1 MATNAPSFFAPA
13 SIARAYGRVSLTTT
27 RSRRSAADTLP
38 PDPIGPRRVL
48 VVDRDTELA
57 AKVVRA
63 LRLDGLDVSSCT
75 PNDDVLACV
84 LSTRP
89 DMILVHA
96 RQDDQEA
103 LVACCQLHELDTVR
117 SRTVIAYTEGDAKED
132 VVVHALHS
140 GADDYISDVGRER
153 ELRARVSAQLRHLRD
168 REVMRWARAQRS
180 SLRDLANTD
189 PLTGLANRRA
199 IERVLHFA
207 LGSGR
212 GITLALVDLDH
223 FKRINDTS
231 GHPAGD
237 LVLQRVARS
246 LHAAAAVEGVA
257 GRWGG
262 EEFAIVVP
270 ARDDSSS
277 LGLDHAAML
286 GERFRKAVE
295 SVGREIEETP
305 RITASVGVAA
315 WSGAGVLQSSDRL
328 IAAADAALYESKNQ
342 GRNCVRTSLVLPQ

>member
-13 SIARAYGRVSLTTT
+13 TIARAYGRVSLTTT
-27 RSRRSAADTLP
+27 RGQGSADTLP
-38 PDPIGPRRVL
+38 PDHVGPRRIL

-57 AKVVRA
+57 ARVVRA
-63 LRLDGLDVSSCT
+63 LRTDGLEVSSCT

-89 DMILVHA
+89 DVILVHT
-96 RQDDQEA
+96 RPGDQQA
-103 LVACCQLHELDTVR
+103 LVACCQLHEFDTAR
-117 SRTVIAYTEGDAKED
+117 TRTVIAYTTGDAKED
-132 VVVHALHS
+132 AVVHALHS

-207 LGSGR
+207 LGTGR
-212 GITLALVDLDH
+212 GVTLVLVDLDH
-223 FKRINDTS
+223 FKRINDTA

-237 LVLQRVARS
+237 VVLRRVARS
-246 LHAAAAVEGVA
+246 LHAV
-257 GRWGG
+257 R
-262 EEFAIVVP
+262 
-270 ARDDSSS
+270 
-277 LGLDHAAML
+277 
-286 GERFRKAVE
+286 
-295 SVGREIEETP
+295 
-305 RITASVGVAA
+305 
-315 WSGAGVLQSSDRL
+315 
-328 IAAADAALYESKNQ
+328 AL
-342 GRNCVRTSLVLPQ
+342 